1 MDITEKVLTKK
12 EVWWLKQ
19 FKRILAGLTAAAV
32 FTTSF
37 TTAVYAK
44 TTKETKVEYPKLN
57 LSFAVNG
64 TDTQIDTKVGQYLA
78 ELVSKKSGG
87 NITIDVFP
95 NDTLAGGNAT
105 KGIEYVC
112 AGATD
117 LAAYATSTLSAI
129 DPKLNIA
136 TMPWTFADY
145 DEAKEIINTTGGDY
159 YEKRLANK
167 KLTYLG
173 AFHNGF
179 RQLTNSKHPVKE
191 PKDLKGLKIRIP
203 GSKIYMEFW
212 EAIGASPTAMSWS
225 EVFTAIQ
232 QGTIDGQE
240 NGAPI
245 TKSAKMYEVQKYMTV
260 WNYAY
265 DCDLIICN
273 TKVWDSMDKNTQKL
287 LRECIKDA
295 CDWGNETIET
305 EEKEIISEFIKDG
318 MQVEYLSEGQLVPF
332 KELIENS
339 MNQLKAEYGKEA
351 CEAFGISTD
360 GVKFKKK

>member
-1 MDITEKVLTKK
+1 
-12 EVWWLKQ
+12 
-19 FKRILAGLTAAAV
+19 
-32 FTTSF
+32 
-37 TTAVYAK
+37 
-44 TTKETKVEYPKLN
+44 
-57 LSFAVNG
+57 
-64 TDTQIDTKVGQYLA
+64 
-78 ELVSKKSGG
+78 
-87 NITIDVFP
+87 
-95 NDTLAGGNAT
+95 
-105 KGIEYVC
+105 
-112 AGATD
+112 
-117 LAAYATSTLSAI
+117 
-129 DPKLNIA
+129 
-136 TMPWTFADY
+136 MPWTFADY
-145 DEAKEIINTTGGDY
+145 DEAKEIISTTGGDY

-287 LRECIKDA
+287 LQECIKDA

-332 KELIENS
+332 KELIEDS